1 MLPIEGVISEFI
13 EALRSSRAVVLVAP
27 PGAGK
32 TTGIP
37 PAILE
42 SGLFPQGQIVM
53 LQPRRVAAR
62 AAAARMAKER
72 GEHVGGTVGYQIR
85 FDKQASQDTRI
96 LVVTEGILTRRFLSD
111 PLLEGVACV
120 ILDEFHER
128 SVHVDLALAFCREL
142 MDVREDLRL
151 VVMSATLDTGTI
163 AAYLGSCPVIS
174 GGERPFEVEVEYTKL
189 TDQDRLEDRTARA
202 VRRMLRQEEA
212 GDILVFLPGA
222 PEIRRTQEYLHGGP
236 EVLPLYG
243 ALPAREQDKALVPG
257 TQRRVV
263 LATNIAET
271 SLTVPGVIAVVD
283 SGFCK
288 QMQYDP
294 HSGLDRLQLT
304 RISKQSAAQRA
315 GRAGRTAPGRVL
327 RLWTEHEHRALPESD
342 QPEMMRVDLAAHLL
356 SVLAFHPGDPRDFGF
371 FQPPKPAVLEA
382 SLDLLSMLGAV
393 EPGKYQLTEKGR
405 RLAEIPAHP
414 RVGSMLLSAAG
425 RGLAKAGALLG
436 ALLGERDILED
447 TPENTDSDLLHRLER
462 FEELEE
468 SGFNAR
474 AAGRLGI
481 HLGAALAVKAAREQ
495 LFKIA
500 RSMQK
505 KKSRAAGERLLP
517 LLLPAYPDRV
527 CRRREK
533 NSDEAVMVGGRGVRL
548 AKESGVRNA
557 EIFIAVEADAGRRG
571 LHSKALVRKA
581 SAVSVKMLEDEFPD
595 LVEVEEGAVF
605 DEKKR
610 AVVGVR
616 RTNYQDLLLE
626 ERTGVR
632 VDSSVVSAVLAEQAA
647 RNFDE
652 IFKPDKPARQLRARL
667 MFLKRVL
674 PEESWLD
681 VSDTGLKA
689 WLPEL
694 CAGNSRFSELERI
707 DWVKEIKN
715 RLAYKLQNALDQ
727 EAPEKIRVP
736 SGSLIRLDYLPAAG
750 AEGSPVLA
758 VKLQECFGL
767 KDTPRV
773 ARGRVAVLMHLLA
786 PNRRPVQVTT
796 DLKNFWNQTYQEVRK
811 ELRARY
817 PKHPWPEDPWTAPP
831 KKGTKRRK
839 R

>member
-1 MLPIEGVISEFI
+1 MLPIEGVIPEFL

-42 SGLFPQGQIVM
+42 SGLCPSGTILM
-53 LQPRRVAAR
+53 LQPRRMAAR
-62 AAAARMAKER
+62 AAAARMAKQRSER
-72 GEHVGGTVGYQIR
+72 VGGTVGYQIR
-85 FDKQASQDTRI
+85 FDKKASKDTRI

-111 PLLEGVACV
+111 PLLEGTACV

-142 MDVREDLRL
+142 MEVREDLRL
-151 VVMSATLDTGTI
+151 VVMSATLETGPV
-163 AAYLGSCPVIS
+163 AAYLGGCPVIS
-174 GGERPFEVEVEYTKL
+174 GGERPYDVDVVYQKL
-189 TDQDRLEDRTARA
+189 PDQDRIEDKTARA
-202 VRRMLRQEEA
+202 VRGVLQNEG

-222 PEIRRTQEYLHGGP
+222 PEIRRTQEALRGVP

-243 ALPAREQDKALVPG
+243 ALPAKEQDKALVPG
-257 TQRRVV
+257 KGRRVI

-271 SLTVPGVIAVVD
+271 SLTVPGVTAVID
-283 SGFCK
+283 GGWCK

-304 RISKQSAAQRA
+304 RISKQSAAQRS

-327 RLWTEHEHRALPESD
+327 RLWTEHEHRALPQSD
-342 QPEMMRVDLAAHLL
+342 QPEIVRVDLAAQLL
-356 SVLAFHPGDPRDFGF
+356 SVMAFHPGDPREFEF

-393 EPGKYQLTEKGR
+393 EPKKFKLTKKGR

-414 RVGSMLLSAAG
+414 RIGSLLLRAAE
-425 RGLAKAGALLG
+425 RGLAKEGALLC
-436 ALLGERDILED
+436 ALLSERDILKK
-447 TPENTDSDLLHRLER
+447 TPESTDSDLLYRM
-462 FEELEE
+462 ELFHELGE

-474 AAGRLGI
+474 A
-481 HLGAALAVKAAREQ
+481 VKAASEQ

-500 RSMQK
+500 RPMQK
-505 KKSRAAGERLLP
+505 KKSRAGGERLLS

-548 AKESGVRNA
+548 AKESGVKDA
-557 EIFIAVEADAGRRG
+557 ELFIAVEADAGRRG

-581 SAVSVKMLEDEFPD
+581 SAVTQKMLEDEYPD
-595 LVEVEEGAVF
+595 LVDIEEGAVF
-605 DEKKR
+605 DDKKK

-616 RTNYQDLLLE
+616 RTSYRDLVLE

-632 VDSSVVSAVLAEQAA
+632 VDPQVVSGVLAEEAA
-647 RNFDE
+647 RRFDE
-652 IFKPDKPARQLRARL
+652 IFKPDKAALQLRARL
-667 MFLKRVL
+667 LFLSRVL
-674 PEESWLD
+674 AEESWPD
-681 VSDTGLKA
+681 VSDAGLQG

-694 CAGNSRFSELERI
+694 CTDKSRFSELKRI
-707 DWVKEIKN
+707 DWTKEIKN
-715 RLAYKLQNALDQ
+715 RLAYKLQKLLDK
-727 EAPEKIRVP
+727 EAPEKIKVP
-736 SGSLIRLDYLPAAG
+736 SGSQIRLDYLPAVEP
-750 AEGSPVLA
+750 EGSPVLA

-767 KDTPRV
+767 KDTPRI
-773 ARGRVAVLMHLLA
+773 ARGRVPALMHLLA

-796 DLKNFWNQTYQEVRK
+796 DLRNFWNQTYREVRK

>member
-1 MLPIEGVISEFI
+1 MLPIEGVIPGFL
-13 EALRSSRAVVLVAP
+13 EALRSFGAVVLVAP

-32 TTGIP
+32 TTRIP

-42 SGLFPQGQIVM
+42 SGICPSGNILM
-53 LQPRRVAAR
+53 LQPRRMAAR
-62 AAAARMAKER
+62 AAAARMAEER
-72 GEHVGGTVGYQIR
+72 GERVGATVGYQIR
-85 FDKQASQDTRI
+85 FDQQASKDTRI

-111 PLLEGVACV
+111 PLLQGVACV

-128 SVHVDLALAFCREL
+128 SVHVDLALCFCREL
-142 MDVREDLRL
+142 MEVREDLRL
-151 VVMSATLDTGTI
+151 VVMSATLAAEPI
-163 AAYLGSCPVIS
+163 AEYLGGCPVIS

-189 TDQDRLEDRTARA
+189 PDQDRLEDRTARA
-202 VRRMLRQEEA
+202 VLRMLRQEEA

-222 PEIRRTQEYLHGGP
+222 GEIRRTQEALSGVP
-236 EVLPLYG
+236 EILPLYG
-243 ALPAREQDKALVPG
+243 ALPAREQDRALVPG
-257 TQRRVV
+257 TGRRVV

-271 SLTVPGVIAVVD
+271 SLTVPGVTVVVD

-304 RISKQSAAQRA
+304 RISRESAEQRA

-327 RLWTEHEHRALPESD
+327 RLWTQHEHRALPESD
-342 QPEMMRVDLAAHLL
+342 QPEIMRVDLAAHLL
-356 SVLAFHPGDPRDFGF
+356 SVMAFHPGDPRDFAF

-382 SLDLLSMLGAV
+382 SMELLLMLGAV
-393 EPGKYQLTEKGR
+393 EPDTFRLTGKGR

-414 RVGSMLLSAAG
+414 RVGAMLLRAAEL
-425 RGLAKAGALLG
+425 GLAEAGALMA
-436 ALLGERDILED
+436 ALLGERDILRD
-447 TPENTDSDLLHRLER
+447 VPESTNSDLLYRQEL
-462 FEELEE
+462 FLKLEE
-468 SGFNAR
+468 SGFSAR

-500 RSMQK
+500 RSLQK
-505 KKSRAAGERLLP
+505 KKSSAGGERLLS

-548 AKESGVRNA
+548 AKESGVRDA
-557 EIFIAVEADAGRRG
+557 EVFIAVEADAGKRG
-571 LHSKALVRKA
+571 LHSKALVREA
-581 SAVSVKMLEDEFPD
+581 SAVSVEMLEDEFPH
-595 LVEVEEGAVF
+595 LVEVEEEAVF

-610 AVVGVR
+610 AVVGLR
-616 RTNYQDLLLE
+616 RKNYRDLLLE

-632 VDSSVVSAVLAEQAA
+632 IDSSVVSGVLAAQAT
-647 RNFDE
+647 RHFDE
-652 IFKPDKPARQLRARL
+652 IFKPDKPARQIRARL
-667 MFLKRVL
+667 LFLKRVL
-674 PEESWLD
+674 PEEPWPD
-681 VSDTGLKA
+681 VSDKGLQA
-689 WLPEL
+689 WLPRL
-694 CAGNSRFSELERI
+694 CAGKSRFSELKRV
-707 DWVKEIKN
+707 DWTKEMKN
-715 RLAYKLQNALDQ
+715 RLAYGLQKVLDQ

-736 SGSLIRLDYLPAAG
+736 SGSMIRLDYLPAF
-750 AEGSPVLA
+750 EPDGSPVLA
-758 VKLQECFGL
+758 VKLQEVFGL

-773 ARGRVAVLMHLLA
+773 ARGRVAVVMHLLA

-796 DLKNFWNQTYQEVRK
+796 DLKNFWNHTYQEVRK

>member
-1 MLPIEGVISEFI
+1 MLPIEGVIPEFL
-13 EALRSSRAVVLVAP
+13 EALRSSRAVVLTAP

-37 PAILE
+37 PAMLD
-42 SGLFPQGQIVM
+42 SGLFPAGQIVM
-53 LQPRRVAAR
+53 LQPRRMAAR
-62 AAAARMAKER
+62 AAAARMARER
-72 GEHVGGTVGYQIR
+72 GERVGGVVGYQIR
-85 FDKQASQDTRI
+85 FDKKASKDTRI

-142 MDVREDLRL
+142 MEVREDLRL
-151 VVMSATLDTGTI
+151 VVMSATLDAGPI
-163 AAYLGSCPVIS
+163 AAYLGGCPQVS
-174 GGERPFEVEVEYTKL
+174 GGERPFDVEIEYEKL
-189 TDQDRLEDRTARA
+189 PGQDRIEDRTARA
-202 VRRMLRQEEA
+202 VRGMLRKEG

-222 PEIRRTQEYLHGGP
+222 PEIRRTQEALRGVP

-243 ALPAREQDKALVPG
+243 ALPAEEQDQALVPG
-257 TQRRVV
+257 DKRRVI

-271 SLTVPGVIAVVD
+271 SLTVPGVTAVID
-283 SGFCK
+283 SGLCK

-327 RLWTEHEHRALPESD
+327 RLWTGHEHRALPESD
-342 QPEMMRVDLAAHLL
+342 QPEILRVDLAAHLL
-356 SVLAFHPGDPRDFGF
+356 SVLAFHPGDPREYYF
-371 FQPPKPAVLEA
+371 FDPPKPAVLEA
-382 SLDLLSMLGAV
+382 SLELLSMLGAL
-393 EPGKYQLTEKGR
+393 EPGEYKLTVKGR

-414 RVGSMLLSAAG
+414 RIGSLLLRAAE
-425 RGLAKAGALLG
+425 RGLLNEGALLC
-436 ALLGERDILED
+436 ALLSERDILEE
-447 TPENTDSDLLHRLER
+447 TPETTDSDLLYRM
-462 FEELEE
+462 ELFQKSGE
-468 SGFNAR
+468 SGFNTRAVREAR
-474 AAGRLGI
+474 D
-481 HLGAALAVKAAREQ
+481 Q
-495 LFKIA
+495 FFKIA
-500 RSMQK
+500 RSRQK
-505 KKSRAAGERLLP
+505 KKSRAGGERLLS

-548 AKESGVRNA
+548 ARESGVKDA
-557 EIFIAVEADAGRRG
+557 ELFIAVEADAGKRG

-581 SAVSVKMLEDEFPD
+581 SAVTPGMLEDEFPD
-595 LVEVEEGAVF
+595 LIDVEEGAVF

-616 RTNYQDLLLE
+616 RQSYRGLLLQ

-632 VDSSVVSAVLAEQAA
+632 VDPAVVSGVLAQEAA
-647 RNFDE
+647 GRFDE
-652 IFKPDKPARQLRARL
+652 IFKPDKPAMQLRARL
-667 MFLKRVL
+667 LFLGKVL
-674 PEESWLD
+674 PGESWPD
-681 VSDTGLKA
+681 VSDKGLKA

-694 CAGNSRFSELERI
+694 CAGRSRFSQLKRI
-707 DWVKEIKN
+707 DWAKEIKN
-715 RLAYKLQNALDQ
+715 RLAYKLQKLLDQ

-736 SGSLIRLDYLPAAG
+736 SGSHTRLDYLPALEPEG
-750 AEGSPVLA
+750 APVLA

-767 KDTPRV
+767 QDTPRI

-796 DLKNFWNQTYQEVRK
+796 DLKNFWNQTYREVRK